1 MRLKMLVLAA
11 VAVIGFSSVGHASGR
26 TWNGC
31 GVGGNL
37 GYSAGM
43 IDAGGPI
50 GIGST
55 GPAIGVTGFCDAR
68 FSSFVA
74 GVEASY
80 DWFYGDLSTLG
91 VNTDLTIGARAGAL
105 INSETLLY
113 GHIGWTQIDTDFG
126 KFDGYKLGPGIEFK
140 LPGTPLYGDAR
151 YSYANYDTGITGVNA
166 EVHTFRFGVK
176 LKLGPGGFEQ
186 PFTEPQATPCDAKRG
201 NCR

>member
-1 MRLKMLVLAA
+1 MKVKVIVLAGLMA
-11 VAVIGFSSVGHASGR
+11 LGLALPAQAGSK

-37 GYSAGM
+37 GYASGLV
-43 IDAGGPI
+43 DAGGPV

-68 FSSFVA
+68 WSSFVA
-74 GVEASY
+74 GLEASY
-80 DWFYGDLSTLG
+80 DWFYGDLSSVG
-91 VNTDLTIGARAGAL
+91 VNTDLTLGARAGAL

-113 GHIGWTQIDTDFG
+113 GHIGWSQIDTDFG
-126 KFDGYKLGPGIEFK
+126 KFDGYKFGPGVEFK

-151 YSYANYDTGITGVNA
+151 YSYANYDTGVTGVNA

-176 LKLGPGGFEQ
+176 LKFGPGGFEQ
-186 PFTEPQATPCDAKRG
+186 PFAPVATPPCDAKRG
-201 NCR
+201 NCK